1 MITKEELSSTTSTQC
16 YHCGDQCDKHPILY
30 QEKSF
35 CCEGCKTVYDIL
47 KENNLSK
54 YYSIENSP
62 GAKMNKGNH
71 KEKYT
76 FLDADTVK
84 EQLLDFYENGI
95 GRITFSI
102 PEIHCSSC
110 IWLLENLPKLHEGVK
125 QSMVNFLKKEAS
137 ITFDESIINLRQ
149 LVELLTAIG
158 YEPNINLASKKENKQ
173 QQQNRS
179 LYYKIG
185 VAGFCFGNIMLFSF
199 PDYLAFEDST
209 LVGYAH
215 FFTYLSFVLA
225 LPVLFYS
232 GWGYFV
238 SAYKSLSTKVIN
250 IDVPISLGIATLFLR
265 SSYEIFS
272 HTGTGYLDSLAGLVF
287 FLLIGKWFQNKT
299 YQSLSFDR
307 DYKSYFPIAV
317 SKITDTKEDSI
328 LVEDIK
334 IGDHI
339 KVRNQEIIPV
349 DATLLSPSA
358 NIDYSFVSGE
368 SEPVVKQLGDKIYAG
383 GRQIGSTI
391 QLEVTKKVKHSYFTQ
406 LWNQQAF
413 EKENDSKIGSIVNT
427 VSKYF
432 TLAIL
437 AIAFITFGYWAWAEP
452 SNVWL
457 AFTAVLI
464 IACPCAL
471 ALSMPFAFG
480 NTLRIL
486 GTKGFYIKNTD
497 AIEHLTQVDTI
508 VFDKTGTLTHHEA
521 AHISF
526 IGDELDEITQAHI
539 SALTQHSTHPL
550 SIMLSNWIKV
560 KPASSAYF
568 EEVPGK
574 GLIGVVDNIRYKIGS
589 PQLMDITAYQNQDL
603 ASQVYIMA
611 NEKLLGYF
619 HITKKYRS
627 GFDTLLQQLQTNY
640 QIHLLSGDNDAERQ
654 QLEQFFPSVG
664 QMHFKQSPMEKLKY
678 IQNLQSKG
686 HKVLMI
692 GDGLNDAGALK
703 QSNVGI
709 AISDDIH
716 SFSPASDAILD
727 AKEFNNLGNY
737 IKFAQQSLN
746 VVKAS
751 FILSLLYNTIG
762 LYFAV
767 QCLLTPLIA
776 AILMPLSSITVVA
789 FVTVLIRT
797 LAKYTINSSTYN
809 SSSS

>member
-1 MITKEELSSTTSTQC
+1 MATKEKQHTVINTQC
-16 YHCGDQCDKHPILY
+16 YHCGDQCDKHPILH
-30 QEKSF
+30 EAKSF

-47 KENNLSK
+47 STNDLNK

-62 GAKMNKGNH
+62 GAKMNKE
-71 KEKYT
+71 KQQEKYN

-84 EQLLDFYENGI
+84 EQLLDFHENDI
-95 GRITFSI
+95 ARITFSI
-102 PEIHCSSC
+102 PKIHCSSC
-110 IWLLENLPKLHEGVK
+110 IWLLENLPKLHKGVK

-137 ITFDESIINLRQ
+137 VTFDESIISLRK

-173 QQQNRS
+173 QQHNRS
-179 LYYKIG
+179 LYYKIA

-199 PDYLAFEDST
+199 PDYLALEDDT
-209 LVGYAH
+209 LIGYGH
-215 FFTYLSFVLA
+215 FFTYLSFVLS
-225 LPVLFYS
+225 LPVLFYA
-232 GWGYFV
+232 GWDYFV
-238 SAYKSLSTKVIN
+238 SAYKGLKTKVIN
-250 IDVPISLGIATLFLR
+250 IDVPVSLGIATLFLR

-272 HTGTGYLDSLAGLVF
+272 HTGTGYLDSLAGLIF

-317 SKITDTKEDSI
+317 SKTTENKEESI
-328 LVEDIK
+328 LVEAIQ
-334 IGDHI
+334 IGDQI

-349 DATLLSPSA
+349 DATLLSSSA

-368 SEPVVKQLGDKIYAG
+368 SEPVVKHLGDKIYAG

-391 QLEVTKKVKHSYFTQ
+391 QLEVSKKIDHSYFTQ

-413 EKENDSKIGSIVNT
+413 NKEEHSQISSIINT

-432 TLAIL
+432 TVVIL
-437 AIAFITFGYWAWAEP
+437 AIAFATFGYWNLVEP
-452 SNVWL
+452 DNIWL
-457 AFTAVLI
+457 AFTSVLI

-486 GTKGFYIKNTD
+486 GTKGFYIKNTE
-497 AIEHLTQVDTI
+497 AIERLTQVDSI

-526 IGDELDEITQAHI
+526 VGNSLDATTLSHI
-539 SALTQHSTHPL
+539 KALVQHSTHPL
-550 SIMLSNWIKV
+550 SVMLSNWITV
-560 KPASSAYF
+560 KPASSAHF
-568 EEVPGK
+568 EEIPGK
-574 GLIGVVDNIRYKIGS
+574 GLIAVVDNIRYRIGS
-589 PQLMDITAYQNQDL
+589 AELMDMAAYQNQDL
-603 ASQVYIMA
+603 ASQVYVMA
-611 NEKLLGYF
+611 NDQLLGYF
-619 HITKKYRS
+619 HITKKYRA
-627 GFDTLLQQLQTNY
+627 GFDSLLKQLQGNY

-654 QLEQFFPSVG
+654 QLAQFFPSG
-664 QMHFKQSPMEKLKY
+664 AFMHFKQSPMDKLKY
-678 IQNLQSKG
+678 IQELQNKG

-716 SFSPASDAILD
+716 SFAPASDAILD
-727 AKEFNNLGNY
+727 AQQFNQLGNY
-737 IKFAQQSLN
+737 IKFTQQSLK
-746 VVKAS
+746 VVRAS
-751 FILSLLYNTIG
+751 FALSLLYNAIG

-789 FVTVLIRT
+789 FVTILIRG
-797 LAKYTINSSTYN
+797 LARASLNSINN
-809 SSSS
+809 N